1 MKLLDQEWFEQW
13 NQTDSY
19 LASDG
24 TKNLKDNCL

>member
-24 TKNLKDNCL
+24 TITEYR